1 MTFQMALQR
10 DDCWLPLISY
20 RNSLQVGGDDDT
32 MSVISGISSRGSS
45 RSKKS
50 KTATANKRKLP
61 EGENLAKCVLVILN
75 CTFLCISS
83 VALSKNGAVCCFCVV
98 EENSCSSSDSPWLN
112 RDQNLQ
118 TPVMM
123 QSPHPNSNAV
133 RDSKKMRPE
142 DGYMMAYTMPT
153 VQHPHQ
159 AVPLQQQQH
168 HQHHQAAV
176 DYKYKTSEFS
186 PTRT

>member
-32 MSVISGISSRGSS
+32 MSVVSGISSRGSS

-61 EGENLAKCVLVILN
+61 EGEDLAKCVTLVTLK
-75 CTFLCISS
+75 CVLLYISS
-83 VALSKNGAVCCFCVV
+83 VALSKNGAVICFCVV

-112 RDQNLQ
+112 PDQNLQ

-142 DGYMMAYTMPT
+142 DGYMMVYTMPT

-159 AVPLQQQQH
+159 AVPLQQH

-186 PTRT
+186 PTCT